1 MATANK
7 RTAPVK
13 VLLSAEIDQQ
23 LRQLGDRLGQSPAT
37 LASIAVS
44 QWVAQQ
50 TTLLGVADRAAT
62 GFFEALAAQLGPD
75 FKKLLSGLPDEQQGA
90 PLAGGQPVPAHV
102 PGPQG
107 AASEPYSLI
116 HGNKVGKQAGEAKRS
131 GGHVDGPPAQLRI
144 EEAGH
149 GKSHRKSA

>member
-1 MATANK
+1 M
-7 RTAPVK
+7 K

-50 TTLLGVADRAAT
+50 MASLGVADRAAT
-62 GFFEALAAQLGPD
+62 GFFESLAAHLVPD

-90 PLAGGQPVPAHV
+90 PLAGAGGMGVQTPHV
-102 PGPQG
+102 PPSPPSVPSPQG
-107 AASEPYSLI
+107 VADPYSLI
-116 HGNKVGKQAGEAKRS
+116 HGNKSGKTGEGEGRRRR
-131 GGHVDGPPAQLRI
+131 VDVPTGQLRI

-149 GKSHRKSA
+149 GKPHRKPA

>member
-50 TTLLGVADRAAT
+50 TASLGVADRAAT
-62 GFFEALAAQLGPD
+62 GFFESLAAQLGPD

-116 HGNKVGKQAGEAKRS
+116 HGNKSGKTGEGEGRRRR
-131 GGHVDGPPAQLRI
+131 VDGPTGQLRI

-149 GKSHRKSA
+149 GKSNRKPA

>member
-13 VLLSAEIDQQ
+13 VLLSYEIDQQ

-50 TTLLGVADRAAT
+50 TAALGVADRVAT
-62 GFFEALAAQLGPD
+62 GFSESLATQMAPHLQ
-75 FKKLLSGLPDEQQGA
+75 KLLSALPDEQGA
-90 PLAGGQPVPAHV
+90 PLAGGQPVPALV
-102 PGPQG
+102 PGPPG
-107 AASEPYSLI
+107 AAPEPYSLI

-131 GGHVDGPPAQLRI
+131 GGRVDGPTGQLRI

>member
-50 TTLLGVADRAAT
+50 TASLGVADRAAT
-62 GFFEALAAQLGPD
+62 GFFESLAAQLGPD

-102 PGPQG
+102 PGHKARRLTPI
-107 AASEPYSLI
+107 P
-116 HGNKVGKQAGEAKRS
+116 
-131 GGHVDGPPAQLRI
+131 
-144 EEAGH
+144 
-149 GKSHRKSA
+149 